1 MTSGWF
7 IPTVVKI
14 CQWFGFQDGFFF
26 SFLTLWQCWNTLR
39 RMTHLIAMAKMW
51 RVAPGEFWGDG
62 TGAYEAHVHPVSHHT
77 CKDIEQYR
85 EGIDVRLSNVLVRKA
100 AEIFST
106 CACLTLLLIW
116 ETQKWQWLV
125 DLISQIRERMCQTSL
140 MFDVSNNDEC
150 SGPSGCLGSHRFVG
164 NYYRPLCVPETLK
177 VNQSVKDLPPEP
189 FLCLIMTLL
198 NDSD

>member
-26 SFLTLWQCWNTLR
+26 SFLTLWQYWNPLR

-51 RVAPGEFWGDG
+51 RVAPGEFWDYG
-62 TGAYEAHVHPVSHHT
+62 TGAYDAHVHLVSHHT

-116 ETQKWQWLV
+116 ETQKWSDWLIWFPRSGKGCV
-125 DLISQIRERMCQTSL
+125 KHPWYLMCQTMMSAL
-140 MFDVSNNDEC
+140 V
-150 SGPSGCLGSHRFVG
+150 LVG
-164 NYYRPLCVPETLK
+164 VLVATDLLVIITGLCVF
-177 VNQSVKDLPPEP
+177 QRH
-189 FLCLIMTLL
+189 
-198 NDSD
+198 